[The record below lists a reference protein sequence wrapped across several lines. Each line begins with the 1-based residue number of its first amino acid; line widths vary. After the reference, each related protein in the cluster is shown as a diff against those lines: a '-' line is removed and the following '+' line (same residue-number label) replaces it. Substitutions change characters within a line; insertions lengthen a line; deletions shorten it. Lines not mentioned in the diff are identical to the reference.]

1 MDKDRVNQILND
13 LKSARY
19 CCFRIIHL
27 NEELIMLDHKM
38 TGLGHNSPR
47 LTPEQEKS
55 MKPMPV
61 FHGTGFTSIV
71 SMIAEKDKIKEEI
84 DYYRRRLNECK
95 PIELLSIKDQN
106 ILFDLYFNDI
116 TSSEVAKKYGYTN
129 SSIYKHIKAELS
141 KII

>member
-61 FHGTGFTSIV
+61 FHGTGYTSIV
-71 SMIAEKDKIKEEI
+71 SMIAEKDKIQEEI

-95 PIELLSIKDQN
+95 PIELLSLRDQN
-106 ILFDLYFNDI
+106 IIFDLYFWNMKSWDAA
-116 TSSEVAKKYGYTN
+116 EKYGYTKRGL
-129 SSIYKHIKAELS
+129 YKHIKDEMRKLL
-141 KII
+141 